1 MPRSVPD
8 HGRSR
13 RPGRRA
19 GGAARTPARS
29 VRGLCHRPPPPLGS
43 RGRPGPAGTGL
54 PCGRMAVRSSDAASP
69 AGPDEGRVADL
80 LREVA
85 ETHHRV
91 YRKTDGADPDWPI
104 WYAGWLVDLSE
115 LPEVL

>member
-1 MPRSVPD
+1 
-8 HGRSR
+8 
-13 RPGRRA
+13 
-19 GGAARTPARS
+19 
-29 VRGLCHRPPPPLGS
+29 
-43 RGRPGPAGTGL
+43 
-54 PCGRMAVRSSDAASP
+54 MAVRSSDAASP

-115 LPEVL
+115 LPEVLGRTPVRSELVHLLVELDREVTEQAPTEPWPDYYARRIAQRFGG